1 MRSQTWW
8 YVARAGGIIAWALAS
23 LAVIGGLQLSTRLV
37 RKPAP
42 SWVLD
47 VHRFLGG
54 LTVAFVAV
62 HMVGLAA
69 DQFIGF
75 GPVELLV
82 PFASSYKPAAVALGV
97 VGMYLLIAIEL
108 TSLAMRK
115 MPRRTWHAVHL
126 TSFVLFV
133 VATVHGITAG
143 TDRHNA
149 RVPVGLPAH
158 GGRRPHDDARP
169 DLVAATGR
177 TGGREPGRPVAL
189 RRAGVCVARSSGV
202 TGGACS
208 DRSPRWAHSPARA
221 ARIRAS
227 ARPPP

>member
-1 MRSQTWW
+1 MSSQTWW

-23 LAVIGGLQLSTRLV
+23 LTVIGGLQLSTRLV
-37 RKPAP
+37 RKPAS

-62 HMVGLAA
+62 HMIGLAA

-82 PFASSYKPAAVALGV
+82 PFASTYKPAAVALGV
-97 VGMYLLIAIEL
+97 IGMYVLIAIEL
-108 TSLAMRK
+108 TSLAMKK

-143 TDRHNA
+143 TDRNNA
-149 RVPVGLPAH
+149 VFQWACLLTAALVLMMTLVRIWSPRRAA
-158 GGRRPHDDARP
+158 GRRPGSRP
-169 DLVAATGR
+169 AS
-177 TGGREPGRPVAL
+177 REPGLLSGRPTRASAL
-189 RRAGVCVARSSGV
+189 LPVELFAFLS
-202 TGGACS
+202 
-208 DRSPRWAHSPARA
+208 RA
-221 ARIRAS
+221 ARTRAS
-227 ARPPP
+227 GRHLP

>member
-8 YVARAGGIIAWALAS
+8 YAARAGGIVAWALAS
-23 LAVIGGLQLSTRLV
+23 LAVISGLQFSTRLV

-42 SWVLD
+42 NWMLD

-54 LTVAFVAV
+54 LTVAFVGV
-62 HMVGLAA
+62 HLIGLAA

-75 GPVELLV
+75 GPVDILV

-97 VGMYLLIAIEL
+97 IGMYLLVAIEL

-126 TSFVLFV
+126 TSFVLFA
-133 VATVHGITAG
+133 VATVHGLTAG

-149 RVPVGLPAH
+149 LFQWACLLTAAVVLMMT
-158 GGRRPHDDARP
+158 
-169 DLVAATGR
+169 LVR
-177 TGGREPGRPVAL
+177 IW
-189 RRAGVCVARSSGV
+189 
-202 TGGACS
+202 
-208 DRSPRWAHSPARA
+208 SPRRQARA
-221 ARIRAS
+221 AASVAPRA
-227 ARPPP
+227 P

>member
-1 MRSQTWW
+1 MSSQTWW
-8 YVARAGGIIAWALAS
+8 YTARAGGIIAWALAS
-23 LAVIGGLQLSTRLV
+23 LAVITGLQLSTRLI

-54 LTVAFVAV
+54 LTVAFVGV
-62 HMVGLAA
+62 HLVGLAA

-75 GPVELLV
+75 GPADFLV

-97 VGMYLLIAIEL
+97 IGMYLLIAIEI

-115 MPRRTWHAVHL
+115 MPRRAWHAVHL
-126 TSFVLFV
+126 SSFALFV

-149 RVPVGLPAH
+149 VFQWACLLTSAVILMMT
-158 GGRRPHDDARP
+158 
-169 DLVAATGR
+169 LVR
-177 TGGREPGRPVAL
+177 IW
-189 RRAGVCVARSSGV
+189 
-202 TGGACS
+202 
-208 DRSPRWAHSPARA
+208 SPRRA
-221 ARIRAS
+221 ARATARAG
-227 ARPPP
+227 RPGMVT

>member
-8 YVARAGGIIAWALAS
+8 YAARAGGIIAWALAS
-23 LAVIGGLQLSTRLV
+23 LAVISGLQLSTRLV

-54 LTVAFVAV
+54 LTVVFVAV
-62 HMVGLAA
+62 HLVGLAA

-75 GPVELLV
+75 GPIDFLV

-97 VGMYLLIAIEL
+97 IGMYLLIAIEV

-115 MPRRTWHAVHL
+115 LPRPVWHAVHL

-133 VATVHGITAG
+133 VATVHGLTAG

-149 RVPVGLPAH
+149 IFQWACL
-158 GGRRPHDDARP
+158 
-169 DLVAATGR
+169 LVATIVLMMTLVR
-177 TGGREPGRPVAL
+177 IW
-189 RRAGVCVARSSGV
+189 
-202 TGGACS
+202 
-208 DRSPRWAHSPARA
+208 SPRRA
-221 ARIRAS
+221 ARSAS
-227 ARPPP
+227 NAAAGSR

>member
-1 MRSQTWW
+1 VSSQTWW
-8 YVARAGGIIAWALAS
+8 YIARAGGIIAWALAS
-23 LAVIGGLQLSTRLV
+23 LAVIGGLQLSTRLL

-62 HMVGLAA
+62 HMICLAA

-75 GPVELLV
+75 GPVELFV
-82 PFASSYKPAAVALGV
+82 PFASTYKPAAVALGV
-97 VGMYLLIAIEL
+97 IAMYLLIAIEL
-108 TSLAMRK
+108 TSLAMKK

-143 TDRHNA
+143 ADRHNVVFQWA
-149 RVPVGLPAH
+149 CLLTAT
-158 GGRRPHDDARP
+158 
-169 DLVAATGR
+169 LVLMMTLVR
-177 TGGREPGRPVAL
+177 IW
-189 RRAGVCVARSSGV
+189 
-202 TGGACS
+202 
-208 DRSPRWAHSPARA
+208 SPRRQARA
-221 ARIRAS
+221 AASVAPRA
-227 ARPPP
+227 P

>member
-8 YVARAGGIIAWALAS
+8 YAARAGGIVAWALAS
-23 LAVIGGLQLSTRLV
+23 LTVIGGLQLSTRLV

-54 LTVAFVAV
+54 LTVVFVGV
-62 HMVGLAA
+62 HLVGLAA

-97 VGMYLLIAIEL
+97 VGLYLLLAIEI

-115 MPRRTWHAVHL
+115 MPRRVWHAVHL

-133 VATVHGITAG
+133 VATVHGVTTG
-143 TDRHNA
+143 TDRHN
-149 RVPVGLPAH
+149 PAFQW
-158 GGRRPHDDARP
+158 ACLLTAA
-169 DLVAATGR
+169 LVLMMSLVR
-177 TGGREPGRPVAL
+177 IW
-189 RRAGVCVARSSGV
+189 
-202 TGGACS
+202 
-208 DRSPRWAHSPARA
+208 SPRRA
-221 ARIRAS
+221 ARS
-227 ARPPP
+227 AAKATSGTP

>member
-1 MRSQTWW
+1 MVSSQTWW

-23 LAVIGGLQLSTRLV
+23 LTVIGGLQLSTRLV

-62 HMVGLAA
+62 HMIGLAA

-75 GPVELLV
+75 GPIELLV
-82 PFASSYKPAAVALGV
+82 PLASSYKPSEVALGV
-97 VGMYLLIAIEL
+97 VGMYLLVAIEL
-108 TSLAMRK
+108 TSLAMKK

-143 TDRHNA
+143 TDRNNA
-149 RVPVGLPAH
+149 AFQWACLLTAT
-158 GGRRPHDDARP
+158 
-169 DLVAATGR
+169 LVLMMTLVR
-177 TGGREPGRPVAL
+177 IW
-189 RRAGVCVARSSGV
+189 
-202 TGGACS
+202 
-208 DRSPRWAHSPARA
+208 SPRRA
-221 ARIRAS
+221 ARSTAKVATDLS
-227 ARPPP
+227 